1 MKVVGEGLS
10 MKSAVRAILLTA
22 AAATALSA
30 CGAAQTTGKSEAA
43 DTSIPGTAI
52 EPVSG
57 DASNAHSSQDG
68 TKTLGQRLDPSSPEF
83 TSWLRDKTKEVED
96 FVGSARLPISI
107 KTYLSE
113 FLDTKEMVA
122 ELATK
127 QEFRLSSGATESRF
141 IESFCEPLTWTD
153 ELSLKPIS
161 FHDVEWDLCTP
172 PGFNMAGTSP
182 DFSIYWI
189 RNRLG
194 PRDESY
200 KETFPF
206 PWLRQC
212 RSCNTPFGKPFVIT
226 WQSLL
231 TSVAFTT
238 LSGVVWVS
246 ETRKLTPEVRDLVAK
261 RLRRIAD
268 LFAIAR
274 NACSRA
280 SCSAKPGDFSTAN
293 DRLDLNG
300 FVGTSPMRN
309 LVGYDNL
316 ELWEI
321 RALEFAARR
330 HTEGGA
336 PLVTEYIAIA
346 NDAAVILET

>member
-10 MKSAVRAILLTA
+10 MKTAVRTILLA
-22 AAATALSA
+22 ATAATALSA
-30 CGAAQTTGKSEAA
+30 CGAAQTPAKAEAA
-43 DTSIPGTAI
+43 DT
-52 EPVSG
+52 G
-57 DASNAHSSQDG
+57 DASTAPDSQDY
-68 TKTLGQRLDPSSPEF
+68 TETLDQRLDPSSPEF
-83 TSWLRDKTKEVED
+83 ASWLRDKTEEVED

-113 FLDTKEMVA
+113 FLDTKEIVA

-127 QEFRLSSGATESRF
+127 QEFRLSSGATEGRF
-141 IESFCEPLTWTD
+141 LDSFCEPLTWRD
-153 ELSLKPIS
+153 VLSAKRVS
-161 FHDVEWDLCTP
+161 FRDVEWDLCTP
-172 PGFNMAGTSP
+172 PGFNITGTSP

-194 PRDESY
+194 PSDESY
-200 KETFPF
+200 SGDFPL
-206 PWLRQC
+206 PLAKAMQELQYALREAL
-212 RSCNTPFGKPFVIT
+212 RDYLSKPSNLRGIYD
-226 WQSLL
+226 LERGGL
-231 TSVAFTT
+231 
-238 LSGVVWVS
+238 VS
-246 ETRKLTPEVRDLVAK
+246 EAKELTPEVRDLVAK

-280 SCSAKPGDFSTAN
+280 SCSAKPSDFSTAN
-293 DRLDLNG
+293 DRFDLNG
-300 FVGTSPMRN
+300 FVGTSPMRD

-346 NDAAVILET
+346 KDAAAIIDS

>member
-1 MKVVGEGLS
+1 MQELQY
-10 MKSAVRAILLTA
+10 
-22 AAATALSA
+22 ALR
-30 CGAAQTTGKSEAA
+30 EA
-43 DTSIPGTAI
+43 
-52 EPVSG
+52 
-57 DASNAHSSQDG
+57 
-68 TKTLGQRLDPSSPEF
+68 
-83 TSWLRDKTKEVED
+83 LRD
-96 FVGSARLPISI
+96 
-107 KTYLSE
+107 YL
-113 FLDTKEMVA
+113 A
-122 ELATK
+122 
-127 QEFRLSSGATESRF
+127 
-141 IESFCEPLTWTD
+141 
-153 ELSLKPIS
+153 KPS
-161 FHDVEWDLCTP
+161 NLRGLYDLER
-172 PGFNMAGTSP
+172 GG
-182 DFSIYWI
+182 
-189 RNRLG
+189 L
-194 PRDESY
+194 
-200 KETFPF
+200 
-206 PWLRQC
+206 
-212 RSCNTPFGKPFVIT
+212 
-226 WQSLL
+226 
-231 TSVAFTT
+231 
-238 LSGVVWVS
+238 VS